1 MCYLHTAKEDDCV
14 MQVRVARNIVVAA
27 VEKTTTSVRCPF
39 EPCGRKTEVSWCK
52 IDNTA
57 HCRRINTSDCIR
69 IELMKEGKDT
79 YLNVSLLI
87 FTRFTLEDPGLYRC
101 ELSTDGK
108 NMSIVSHNINVSI
121 SRPNGHHVT
130 VSPGESTTKKCEPRL
145 SVCQSCVLCAS
156 VEDVVTMSC
165 RVQDGKWVTVSWC
178 RQQGSVCT
186 PLESGLKHSIMW
198 VQSEPG
204 SGISYLTFNN
214 VSHWDMGTYHCRASA
229 VKPCSPQTLLS
240 HPLQL
245 IVSGKQEPVAK
256 TCFSENRPS
265 TVNEVFPTTMNM
277 VQIIL
282 ITGLLGSSALMAIYW
297 KLKSSGKKT
306 PLCCPPEQVTSTD
319 PPRRGNGQQ
328 TECDNQVED
337 SGQMHRLSS
346 DYDDCV

>member
-121 SRPNGHHVT
+121 SRD
-130 VSPGESTTKKCEPRL
+130 
-145 SVCQSCVLCAS
+145 CVLCAS

-245 IVSGKQEPVAK
+245 IVSGGFDSCVNES
-256 TCFSENRPS
+256 SEN
-265 TVNEVFPTTMNM
+265 
-277 VQIIL
+277 
-282 ITGLLGSSALMAIYW
+282 
-297 KLKSSGKKT
+297 KKT
-306 PLCCPPEQVTSTD
+306 EFKNHTVVS
-319 PPRRGNGQQ
+319 
-328 TECDNQVED
+328 E
-337 SGQMHRLSS
+337 
-346 DYDDCV
+346 